1 MNNFNDEYCFCKECE
16 CDYDFT
22 NNNQYGYD
30 NCCSSCG
37 ENKYEEYLEEQE
49 LKKRKKIN
57 FNDLPCE
64 IKSIIFEKNRK
75 ENNKKNVEKKL
86 KEFNDEWGED
96 YQDDLIEFYEDDLI
110 SAYMFDDLKLHE
122 KINIYKSIT

>member
-16 CDYDFT
+16 SDYDFT

-57 FNDLPCE
+57 FNDLPCDLMTK
-64 IKSIIFEKNRK
+64 IMNINKNKEK
-75 ENNKKNVEKKL
+75 EEYKKNL
-86 KEFNDEWGED
+86 YMLWGEENC
-96 YQDDLIEFYEDDLI
+96 I
-110 SAYMFDDLKLHE
+110 
-122 KINIYKSIT
+122 